1 MARKARNSTF
11 ETRTARLKLA
21 VRLKP
26 YTAASLARGIK
37 LLYRRNKYAG
47 TWVVKVATGVKDKP
61 KDEAKDKAKDKAKDE
76 AKDEATGDYWTK
88 RIGTADDFEDADGK
102 TILTFYQAQ
111 DRAKEFARSDDGAS
125 SDAAPVTVD
134 TALTDYA
141 ADLAA
146 RNAGLQNAR
155 WPRRHLPPVLLAK
168 PVQLLT
174 TRELRKWRDGL
185 LGTISP
191 ASVNRLC
198 NCVCAALELA
208 AQHDERIKNRDA
220 WETGLEGL
228 PDAQTARNVVLPD
241 DKVHAFVDAAYA
253 RDAAL
258 GLLVDVLAITGA
270 RPSQAVRLCCEDV
283 HEHPSPKLMMPKS
296 GKGGGRNRAQKR
308 LQKYS
313 VPITAELARRLKQ
326 AAAGRAPDAPLLVR
340 GDGTAWPND
349 PSQDY
354 RGAVRAIIAGIG
366 EDPDKVTVYALRHS
380 SIVRMLKAVPAV
392 PIRYIAALHNTSV
405 GQIERNYSANITEQP
420 DIDAIA
426 RVALLRERAPVAAN
440 LIPLTR

>member
-1 MARKARNSTF
+1 MARKARNPTL
-11 ETRTARLKLA
+11 ETRTARLNKLA

-37 LLYRRNKYAG
+37 LLYRRNKGAG
-47 TWVVKVATGVKDKP
+47 TWVVKAADGH
-61 KDEAKDKAKDKAKDE
+61 
-76 AKDEATGDYWTK
+76 GNYWTK
-88 RIGTADDFEDADGK
+88 GIGTADDFEDADGK
-102 TILTFYQAQ
+102 AILTFYQAQ
-111 DRAKEFARSDDGAS
+111 DRAKELARSDDGAS

-134 TALTDYA
+134 IALSDYE

-146 RNAGLQNAR
+146 RNARVHNAR

-174 TRELRKWRDGL
+174 TRELRKWRDDL
-185 LGTISP
+185 RATISP
-191 ASVNRLC
+191 ATVNRLC

-208 AQHDERIKNRDA
+208 RSQDERIKNRDA

-228 PDAQTARNVVLPD
+228 PDAQTARNVVLTD
-241 DKVHAFVDAAYA
+241 DKVNDFVAAAYA
-253 RDAAL
+253 RDRAL
-258 GLLVDVLAITGA
+258 GLLIDVLARTGA

-283 HEHPSPKLMMPKS
+283 HEHTKPPKLMMPKS
-296 GKGGGRNRAQKR
+296 AKGGGRNRAQKR

-313 VPITAELARRLKQ
+313 VPITMELARRLKQ

-340 GDGTAWPND
+340 TDGTAWPTD

-354 RGAVRAIIAGIG
+354 RGDVRAIIAGIG

-380 SIVRMLKAVPAV
+380 SIVRRIKANE
-392 PIRYIAALHNTSV
+392 PIRYIAAWHNTSV
-405 GQIERNYSANITEQP
+405 GQIERNYSANITEDR
-420 DIDAIA
+420 DIDALS
-426 RVALLRERAPVAAN
+426 RKGMLPEVAPVAGN
-440 LIPLTR
+440 VVPLKR